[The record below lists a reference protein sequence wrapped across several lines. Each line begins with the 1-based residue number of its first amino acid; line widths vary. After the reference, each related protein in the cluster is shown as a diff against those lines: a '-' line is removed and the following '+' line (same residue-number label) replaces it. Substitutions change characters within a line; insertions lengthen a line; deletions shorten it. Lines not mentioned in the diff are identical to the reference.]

1 VWIAGLWFF
10 FLAREGRRYRV
21 LGIAYGFVLV
31 LMIILHGKHYCLLPA
46 YPMLFAGGAV
56 LWEQVIDRWPNVRFA
71 QVALVVILTIGGI
84 VAAPFALPILPVETY
99 LRYQRSLGFK
109 PPNLERRDSGPL
121 PQYFADMFGWK
132 EMVEK
137 VAHIYHTLP
146 PDERATAAILA
157 SNYGEAAA
165 VDFFGPDH
173 STACRK
179 PSVHI
184 ILITCGDRATIRVK
198 P

>member
-1 VWIAGLWFF
+1 
-10 FLAREGRRYRV
+10 
-21 LGIAYGFVLV
+21 
-31 LMIILHGKHYCLLPA
+31 
-46 YPMLFAGGAV
+46 
-56 LWEQVIDRWPNVRFA
+56 
-71 QVALVVILTIGGI
+71 
-84 VAAPFALPILPVETY
+84 
-99 LRYQRSLGFK
+99 
-109 PPNLERRDSGPL
+109 
-121 PQYFADMFGWK
+121 
-132 EMVEK
+132 MVEK